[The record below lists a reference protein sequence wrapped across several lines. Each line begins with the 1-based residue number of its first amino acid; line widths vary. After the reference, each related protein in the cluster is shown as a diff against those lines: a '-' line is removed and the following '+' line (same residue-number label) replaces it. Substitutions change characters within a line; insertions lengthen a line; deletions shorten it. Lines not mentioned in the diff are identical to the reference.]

1 MEDEANNKWEKI
13 EHDSHTNVDLNLKDI
28 QLELSK
34 NKKENNLDSKGKP
47 DAQDITKKD
56 LVIKSIKLQGI
67 TKENSEQI
75 LARAKKELG
84 FNFVD
89 SYFINDV
96 LYLEIL
102 PLAFEHLDIIQL
114 IQTISQPFSFSYEFI
129 PQSVLEIRQSSLI

>member
-1 MEDEANNKWEKI
+1 M
-13 EHDSHTNVDLNLKDI
+13 
-28 QLELSK
+28 
-34 NKKENNLDSKGKP
+34 DSKGKP